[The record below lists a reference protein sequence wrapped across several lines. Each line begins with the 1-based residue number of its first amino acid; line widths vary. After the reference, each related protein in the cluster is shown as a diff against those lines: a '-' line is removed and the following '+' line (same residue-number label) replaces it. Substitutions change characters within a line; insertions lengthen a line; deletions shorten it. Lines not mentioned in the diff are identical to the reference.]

1 MVRVLDVTEPQPE
14 QRPPPD
20 RTDEYEVISRD
31 EEGDGYDISEIV
43 DVLKGVEGGE
53 GNAQP

>member
-1 MVRVLDVTEPQPE
+1 VLDVTEPQPE

-20 RTDEYEVISRD
+20 ITDEYEVISRD

-43 DVLKGVEGGE
+43 DMLKGMESGE
-53 GNAQP
+53 GDAQP